1 MIPLTKGVIPNIQI
15 HTNIPIYKSRWTYLY
30 ICEHLYIR
38 DHSNSMKVTDVI
50 FALICGRVI
59 GFLVGD
65 FLKEWGI
72 EVGLAYSLVLWV
84 LFPFASLL
92 LLWIAQIIG
101 RKLLFVYQAAK
112 HLLVGAFATVID
124 LKFFE
129 YLLLFVMA
137 NSLVV
142 KAISFL
148 FSTIIKYWG
157 NKYWAFGRHVT
168 AAGGIPPEGG
178 KKDNIKKEM
187 FQFFIITLVGLVID
201 VGVFYYAT
209 KIAEPQFGFPMVIW
223 TKLAVIFAALAAAVW
238 NFIGYKF
245 LVFKK

>member
-1 MIPLTKGVIPNIQI
+1 MIGHDLARPIRFDKLKKELVFLAMEPLKITGQLVNVGIHTHMFGQSYQIKLFCTMNKFMIPLTKGVIPNIQI

-65 FLKEWGI
+65 FLKDWGI

-101 RKLLFVYQAAK
+101 RKLLFVYQAAQ

-137 NSLVV
+137 NSL
-142 KAISFL
+142 
-148 FSTIIKYWG
+148 
-157 NKYWAFGRHVT
+157 
-168 AAGGIPPEGG
+168 
-178 KKDNIKKEM
+178 
-187 FQFFIITLVGLVID
+187 
-201 VGVFYYAT
+201 
-209 KIAEPQFGFPMVIW
+209 
-223 TKLAVIFAALAAAVW
+223 
-238 NFIGYKF
+238 
-245 LVFKK
+245 